1 MLIDH
6 WSENVKVVT
15 KKDDRK
21 NYLINPAFQL
31 SIVGIFIGISLIV
44 NLIYFYSMNISFE
57 EFLTLGKQLGLP
69 KNSQFFKFIGHQK
82 NQFTNIFLTT
92 SLLSSLILI
101 IFGILLSHKI
111 AGPVYRMTEDLK
123 TMIKDKKIKEV
134 HFRRGDFFIELTET
148 FNKFLHS
155 YKKDKNKED

>member
-1 MLIDH
+1 
-6 WSENVKVVT
+6 
-15 KKDDRK
+15 
-21 NYLINPAFQL
+21 
-31 SIVGIFIGISLIV
+31 
-44 NLIYFYSMNISFE
+44 MNISFE